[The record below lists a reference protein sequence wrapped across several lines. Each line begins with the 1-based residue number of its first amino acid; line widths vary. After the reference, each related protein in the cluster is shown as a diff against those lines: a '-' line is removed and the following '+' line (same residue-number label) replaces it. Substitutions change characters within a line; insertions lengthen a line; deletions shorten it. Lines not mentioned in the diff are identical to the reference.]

1 MANSV
6 LESLLTGN
14 AHYVEHL
21 DADHFEGV
29 RDVQEPPVVT
39 VGCSDSRVPVEAL
52 WCSDKAGT
60 LFKSVNI
67 ANQAWTTVD
76 GSLVV
81 NDVVGYAV
89 AELGV
94 SDIVVLGHTGCG
106 GLSSAYESVVGDG
119 DKDFPVAVEEAV
131 SRLVPLV
138 EEARELGLFDEET
151 PTADA
156 VNRLVEYAV
165 VRQVEFLTESDEV
178 PESTDCWGFVYDFQH
193 AYGDDDGAAYLV
205 AANGDSDPERV
216 AEWVPDE
223 FEGRV
228 KSIR

>member
-6 LESLLTGN
+6 LESLVAGN
-14 AHYVEHL
+14 KYHVEHL
-21 DADHFEGV
+21 DADYFEGL
-29 RDVQEPPVVT
+29 RDRQTPQVVT

-52 WCSDKAGT
+52 WNTDKAGE
-60 LFKSVNI
+60 LFKSVNV
-67 ANQAWTTVD
+67 ANQVWTEVD
-76 GSLVV
+76 GRLVV

-89 AELGV
+89 TSLGV

-106 GLSSAYESVVGDG
+106 GITAAYEYVVGD
-119 DKDFPVAVEEAV
+119 DANDLPVAVEAAV

-138 EEARELGLFDEET
+138 EEARELGIFDEET
-151 PTADA
+151 PTEDA

-165 VRQVEFLTESDEV
+165 VRQVEFLTESDEI
-178 PESTDCWGFVYDFQH
+178 PESTDCWGFVYDFQR

-205 AANGDSDPERV
+205 AANGDSDPETIV
-216 AEWVPDE
+216 EWVPDE
-223 FEGRV
+223 FADRV

>member
-1 MANSV
+1 MSNSV

-14 AHYVEHL
+14 AHHVAHL
-21 DADHFEGV
+21 DACHFEGV
-29 RDVQEPPVVT
+29 RDAQEPPVVS
-39 VGCSDSRVPVEAL
+39 VGCSDSRVPVGAL
-52 WCSDKAGT
+52 WNTAEPGR

-67 ANQAWTTVD
+67 ANQAWTDID
-76 GSLVV
+76 GKLVV

-94 SDIVVLGHTGCG
+94 TDIVILGHTGCG
-106 GLSSAYESVVGDG
+106 GIAAAYESVVGEG
-119 DKDFPVAVEEAV
+119 SKDLPAAVEAAV

-138 EEARELGLFDEET
+138 EEARELGLFDEDT

-193 AYGDDDGAAYLV
+193 AYGDDDGAVYLV

-228 KSIR
+228 RSIR

>member
-1 MANSV
+1 MASSV

-14 AHYVEHL
+14 EYYVEHL

-29 RDVQEPPVVT
+29 RDVQEPPVVS
-39 VGCSDSRVPVEAL
+39 VGCSDSRVPVGAL
-52 WCSDKAGT
+52 WGTDEAGT

-76 GSLVV
+76 GRLVV

-89 AELGV
+89 TELGV
-94 SDIVVLGHTGCG
+94 SDIVILGHTGCG
-106 GLSSAYESVVGDG
+106 GVTAAYEAVVGDG
-119 DKDFPVAVEEAV
+119 VTDLPVAVEAAV

-138 EEARELGLFDEET
+138 EEARELGLFDEDT
-151 PTADA
+151 PTDEA

-178 PESTDCWGFVYDFQH
+178 PEATNCWGFVYDFQH
-193 AYGDDDGAAYLV
+193 VYGDEDGATYLV
-205 AANGDSDPERV
+205 AANGESDPERIT
-216 AEWVPDE
+216 EWVPDE

-228 KSIR
+228 RSIR

>member
-6 LESLLTGN
+6 LEALMTGN
-14 AHYVEHL
+14 EHYVEHL
-21 DADHFEGV
+21 DSDHFEGV
-29 RDVQEPPVVT
+29 RDVQKPPVVS
-39 VGCSDSRVPVEAL
+39 VGCADSRVPVGAL
-52 WCSDKAGT
+52 WATDEAGK

-67 ANQAWTTVD
+67 ANQAWTTID
-76 GSLVV
+76 GRLVV

-94 SDIVVLGHTGCG
+94 SDIVILGHTGCG
-106 GLSSAYESVVGDG
+106 GVTSAYESVVGDG
-119 DKDFPVAVEEAV
+119 SKDLPVAVEEAV

-151 PTADA
+151 PTKDA

-178 PESTDCWGFVYDFQH
+178 PETTDCWGFVYDFQH
-193 AYGDDDGAAYLV
+193 VYGDDDGAAYLV
-205 AANGDSDPERV
+205 AANGDSDPDLV

-223 FEGRV
+223 FAGRV

>member
-1 MANSV
+1 MSNSV
-6 LESLLTGN
+6 LESLVAGN
-14 AHYVEHL
+14 KHHVEHL
-21 DADHFEGV
+21 DADYFEGV
-29 RDVQEPPVVT
+29 RDSQEPQVVSI
-39 VGCSDSRVPVEAL
+39 GCSDSRVPVEAL
-52 WCSDKAGT
+52 WNTNKAGV
-60 LFKSVNI
+60 LFKSVNV
-67 ANQAWTTVD
+67 ANQVWTEVD
-76 GSLVV
+76 GTLVV

-89 AELGV
+89 ASLGV

-106 GLSSAYESVVGDG
+106 GITAAYESVVGDG
-119 DKDFPVAVEEAV
+119 AKDLPVAVEAAV

-138 EEARELGLFDEET
+138 EEARELGLFDEDT
-151 PTADA
+151 PTDDA

-205 AANGDSDPERV
+205 AANGDSDPETV
-216 AEWVPDE
+216 VEWVPDE
-223 FEGRV
+223 FACRV

>member
-1 MANSV
+1 MAHSV
-6 LESLLTGN
+6 LESLMTGN
-14 AHYVEHL
+14 ASHVGHL

-29 RDVQEPPVVT
+29 RDGQEPPVVS

-52 WCSDKAGT
+52 WDTEEAGQ

-67 ANQAWTTVD
+67 ANQAWTEID
-76 GSLVV
+76 GERVV

-106 GLSSAYESVVGDG
+106 GVTSAYEAVVGDRG
-119 DKDFPVAVEEAV
+119 DGYPVAVEAAI

-138 EEARELGLFDEET
+138 EDALESGLFDEGT
-151 PTADA
+151 PVGTA

-165 VRQVEFLTESDEV
+165 VRQVAFLTESDEI
-178 PESTDCWGFVYDFQH
+178 PEATDCWGFVYDFQH

-205 AANGDSDPERV
+205 TANGESDPERV
-216 AEWVPDE
+216 AELVPEE
-223 FEGRV
+223 FERRV
-228 KSIR
+228 RSIR

>member
-1 MANSV
+1 MSNSV

-14 AHYVEHL
+14 EYYVEHL
-21 DADHFEGV
+21 DADHFTGV
-29 RDVQEPPVVT
+29 RDVQEPPVVS
-39 VGCSDSRVPVEAL
+39 VGCSDSRVPVGAL
-52 WCSDKAGT
+52 WNTDEAGT

-67 ANQAWTTVD
+67 ANQAWTEID

-94 SDIVVLGHTGCG
+94 SDIVILGHTGCG
-106 GLSSAYESVVGDG
+106 GVTAAYESVVADG
-119 DKDFPVAVEEAV
+119 AKEFPVAVEAAV

-138 EEARELGLFDEET
+138 EEARELGLFDEDT
-151 PTADA
+151 PTGDA

-165 VRQVEFLTESDEV
+165 VRQVEFLVESDEI

-193 AYGDDDGAAYLV
+193 AYGDEDGATYLV
-205 AANGDSDPERV
+205 AVNGESDPERV
-216 AEWVPDE
+216 AERVPE
-223 FEGRV
+223 KFERRV
-228 KSIR
+228 RSLR